1 MDWNAIFREGGIAA
15 VGPIACYTALAG
27 VGLNVQFG
35 YTGLLNF
42 GQAAFGAAGA
52 YGLAVAVVTYGLSF
66 WAGIAI
72 GLTAAIVLAVI
83 LGYPTLRLRADYLA
97 IVTIA
102 ASEIVRFIVRSV
114 RYTDT
119 LGGTDGLQNFAGR
132 FFDQPGQG
140 GINPLNPGRYGFWF
154 LRFNERDTWL
164 LIVGWGLVAL
174 CCLAV
179 FLLMRSPWG
188 RVIKAIR
195 EDEDAVRSLG
205 KNTYWYKM
213 QSLMLGGV
221 FGAMAGI
228 VFAMSKQS
236 VNPDDYS
243 TRFTFTA
250 LAVVILGG
258 TARVLGPVI
267 GAIIFTGLL
276 QFTSVFLIQFINAGY
291 VPDWL
296 PLDTNKV
303 GSVRFMLVGVTIV
316 LLMIY
321 RPQGIFGDRN
331 EVTIGNR

>member
-1 MDWNAIFREGGIAA
+1 MDWTAIFRDAGIAA
-15 VGPIACYTALAG
+15 VGPVACYTALAG
-27 VGLNVQFG
+27 IGLNVQFG

-52 YGLAVAVVTYGLSF
+52 YGVAVAVSTYGLSL
-66 WAGIAI
+66 WAGLVI
-72 GLTAAIVLAVI
+72 GLSASVVLAAV
-83 LGYPTLRLRADYLA
+83 LGYPTLRLRSDYLA

-102 ASEIVRFIVRSV
+102 AGEIVRLVVRSV

-119 LGGTDGLQNFAGR
+119 LGGTDGLQGFTGR
-132 FFDQPGQG
+132 FLDQPAQG
-140 GINPLNPGRYGFWF
+140 GINPLSPGRYGPWIFK
-154 LRFNERDTWL
+154 FNERETWL
-164 LIVGWGLVAL
+164 LIWGWGLVAL
-174 CCLAV
+174 GCLVV
-179 FLLMRSPWG
+179 FWLMRSPWG
-188 RVIKAIR
+188 RVLKAIR
-195 EDEDAVRSLG
+195 EDEEAVRSLG

-213 QSLMLGGV
+213 QSLMV
-221 FGAMAGI
+221 GALIGALAGI

-258 TARVLGPVI
+258 TARVLGPVV
-267 GAIIFTGLL
+267 GAVIFTGML
-276 QFTSVFLIQFINAGY
+276 QFTDGFLRQFISAGH

-303 GSVRFMLVGVTIV
+303 ASVRFILVGATIV
-316 LLMIY
+316 VLMIF
-321 RPQGIFGDRN
+321 RPQGILGDRK

>member
-1 MDWNAIFREGGIAA
+1 MDWNALLRDSALAA
-15 VGPIACYTALAG
+15 VGTDACYVALAAI
-27 VGLNVQFG
+27 GLNVQFG

-72 GLTAAIVLAVI
+72 GLTAAVIIAVA
-83 LGYPTLRLRADYLA
+83 LGFPTLRLRADYLA

-102 ASEIVRFIVRSV
+102 ASEIVRLVVRSV
-114 RYTDT
+114 RYTAT

-132 FFDQPGQG
+132 FLDQPSQG
-140 GINPLNPGRYGFWF
+140 GINPLNPGRYGFWIF
-154 LRFNERDTWL
+154 KFSERQTWL
-164 LIVGWGLVAL
+164 LLWGWGLVAL
-174 CCLAV
+174 ASVVV

-213 QSLMLGGV
+213 QSLVVGGV
-221 FGAMAGI
+221 FGALAGI

-243 TRFTFTA
+243 TKFTFTA

-258 TARVLGPVI
+258 TARVLGPVV
-267 GAIIFTGLL
+267 GAILFTGLL
-276 QFTSVFLIQFINAGY
+276 QFTSVFLIQIINAGY

-296 PLDTNKV
+296 PIDTNKV
-303 GSVRFMLVGVTIV
+303 GAVRFMLVGATIV
-316 LLMIY
+316 GLMIY
-321 RPQGIFGDRN
+321 RPQGIFGDRR